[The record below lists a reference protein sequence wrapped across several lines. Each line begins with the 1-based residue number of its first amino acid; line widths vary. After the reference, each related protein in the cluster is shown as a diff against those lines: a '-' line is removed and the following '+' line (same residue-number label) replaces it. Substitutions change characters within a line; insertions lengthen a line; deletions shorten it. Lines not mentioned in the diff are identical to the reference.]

1 MLTLHVAVIVKI
13 VFVKNNIMAKKNTK
27 KPTFIVDLTNIE
39 CCEDIRF
46 EFVKA
51 KATQGVAVSK
61 EDIEFIV
68 NYGANLAINLID
80 SYIAKFC
87 DANSVVQITD
97 KNVVKDI
104 VKYVEKKIVK
114 KEPWYKRFWKWV
126 TRKK

>member
-13 VFVKNNIMAKKNTK
+13 VKDNIMAKKNTK

>member
-1 MLTLHVAVIVKI
+1 M
-13 VFVKNNIMAKKNTK
+13 NKNTK
-27 KPTFIVDLTNIE
+27 PAFIVDLTNIE
-39 CCEDIRF
+39 SCEDIRF

-80 SYIAKFC
+80 SYITQFC
-87 DANSVVQITD
+87 DANTVVQITD

-114 KEPWYKRFWKWV
+114 KEPWYKRLWKWV

>member
-1 MLTLHVAVIVKI
+1 MQMLTLHVAVIVKI
-13 VFVKNNIMAKKNTK
+13 VKDNIMAKKNTK

-114 KEPWYKRFWKWV
+114 KEPWYKRLWKWV

>member
-1 MLTLHVAVIVKI
+1 MLTLHAAVIVKI
-13 VFVKNNIMAKKNTK
+13 ILVKDNIMAKKNTK

>member
-1 MLTLHVAVIVKI
+1 MQMLTLHVAVIVKI
-13 VFVKNNIMAKKNTK
+13 VKDNIMAKKNTK

>member
-1 MLTLHVAVIVKI
+1 M
-13 VFVKNNIMAKKNTK
+13 NKNTK
-27 KPTFIVDLTNIE
+27 PAFIVDLTNIE
-39 CCEDIRF
+39 SCEDIRF

-80 SYIAKFC
+80 SYITQFC
-87 DANSVVQITD
+87 DANTVVQITD

-114 KEPWYKRFWKWV
+114 KDPWYKRFWKWV